1 MAYCVVSIYS
11 FRYLAKFWAL
21 FNPFHPGGSFP
32 HFESEWGFSAFDSI
46 KMRRV
51 PRRKQKWY
59 SFTFLMSWA
68 EHEFNYQKVSACF
81 GGSKASKIC
90 ENFTMWILLYGVIDM
105 MIQIKFWTPQ
115 LCQNYFFKTCTIRC
129 KQAQSWSGN
138 FFMMKS
144 CKNRERFPVVI
155 YLRLGRI
162 WEALERITPRSACC
176 CRGNQ

>member
-59 SFTFLMSWA
+59 FFTFLMSWA
-68 EHEFNYQKVSACF
+68 EQEFNYQKVSACF

-105 MIQIKFWTPQ
+105 MIQIRFWTPKCVKTISSRHGQ
-115 LCQNYFFKTCTIRC
+115 LGASKLRVGRGIFLWWNPVKT
-129 KQAQSWSGN
+129 GN
-138 FFMMKS
+138 GFQ
-144 CKNRERFPVVI
+144 
-155 YLRLGRI
+155 L
-162 WEALERITPRSACC
+162 
-176 CRGNQ
+176 